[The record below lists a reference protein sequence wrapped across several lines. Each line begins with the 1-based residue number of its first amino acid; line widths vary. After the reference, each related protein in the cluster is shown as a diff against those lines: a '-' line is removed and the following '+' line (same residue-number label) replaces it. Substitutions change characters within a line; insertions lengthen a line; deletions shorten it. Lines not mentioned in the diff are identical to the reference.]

1 MIVLICGE
9 RDSRGR
15 CSREKMLVEVYVR
28 NASLSTDVEKKL
40 SELHLGTCIRP
51 GDIRRMVHDY
61 TTALHNGTFFHFF
74 TYIITSAEEVMFS
87 SLFVCLSVSNFR
99 HELSN

>member
-15 CSREKMLVEVYVR
+15 CSPEKMLVEVYVR

-40 SELHLGTCIRP
+40 SELHLGTCIRS
-51 GDIRRMVHDY
+51 GDVQRMVRAY
-61 TTALHNGTFFHFF
+61 TTALQNGTFFAFF
-74 TYIITSAEEVMFS
+74 HLHYYLRRGGYVFVVVC
-87 SLFVCLSVSNFR
+87 LFVC
-99 HELSN
+99 